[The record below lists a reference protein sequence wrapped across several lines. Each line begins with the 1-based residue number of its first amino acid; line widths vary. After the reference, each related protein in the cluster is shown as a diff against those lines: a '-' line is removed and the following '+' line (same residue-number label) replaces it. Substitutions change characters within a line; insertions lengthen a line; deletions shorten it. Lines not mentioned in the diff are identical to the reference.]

1 MKRPGKLCVLLLL
14 ALACC
19 TILQPAPAA
28 AAHVAES
35 SESTAPPATLKGFG
49 FVTKNGRKLWKWA
62 GRTAKRVFRSTP
74 EEGKEQGEGEITAEL
89 GTEGPKPEVTDG
101 PEVQDEPDTGDEP
114 EAVGEAYTRDG
125 ERRKTW
131 GKQKPSVGRRFAGM
145 VATGAKKLF
154 RLLDPTANLRDD
166 LKGCQ
171 NELQEAMGQL
181 EVAQR
186 QANALNTRVLELTVD
201 GQAVKDA
208 LREARE
214 RQEDLDARLRA
225 ARLTS
230 TQAQAKGSDL
240 RQLMSTAEAES
251 QASLRSLES
260 VRDAL
265 ARELDAA
272 TKYGQE
278 RVAGARREIDRL
290 QSELVS
296 TMQDKTEVVN
306 TFKAALAAEEEEAG
320 VAQAA
325 AEAAQAEGR
334 RERESMV
341 ERHAEELRA
350 AKAAAA
356 AAACL
361 STMLS
366 RSRPP
371 SACAD
376 SVAARATRAS
386 SSSAANAAFKGV
398 SAQDADVP
406 IAEATGDSLRREE
419 GAMVIAAPQ
428 QLGTDGTAARV
439 HGGDDVLEASR
450 GRTIDM
456 DGTTSSSAQEQV
468 TATGPAGA
476 SGGTQVVVAG
486 DDALA
491 TGDGAEDEDGDAGD
505 DGGDGTD
512 GGLAGSEYASDHGDV
527 GGGKKDRATEAEVED
542 LRPPG
547 MKAGEVDM
555 ATGGSKDGRALV
567 IAAGERS
574 IFGGKALIPTN
585 MEAPRVKNVP
595 TVYAADGE
603 TPSAPKPMTAGS
615 ATGDVSDTSLDAP
628 APEEGGGPAAA
639 VAPPGA
645 VADSAQSDDLS
656 LGAGYSTDGYPG
668 DAPDSPHR
676 REGDTQHE
684 DWDELGSRGDQQH
697 KDHDV
702 VVKDEKDDGIDGTYH
717 DGESDGDDGGNDWD
731 REVVVS
737 LVVFGLCL
745 CFLLCVVG
753 VMLRQLLQPAKPTPA
768 AARRARAARAARNRH
783 RSKALIPTNM
793 EAPRVKNVPTV
804 YAADGETPSAPKPM
818 TAGSATGD
826 VSDTSLDAPA
836 PEEGGGAAAAAGPLG
851 GAADS
856 AQSDDLSLG
865 AGYSTDG
872 HLRDAPDS
880 PYRREGDTQDED
892 RDERSS
898 RGDQQDKDHDV
909 VVKDEK
915 DDGID
920 GTYHDG
926 ENDGDHG
933 GNDWDREV
941 VVSLVVFGLCLGF
954 LLCVVGVM
962 LRQLLQPAKPTPAAA
977 RRARAAQA
985 ARNRHRR
992 TLLSRVLS
1000 LAFGN
1005 TREDSDSANANGR
1018 SWANSS
1024 SSGSANSF
1032 SEESV
1037 DDSDLPELISDHE
1050 GDGGG
1055 GSGVN
1060 GGHADRG
1067 SADDEEVPL
1076 MWDRREK
1083 PDDFLVFHPV
1093 LGVVPAGEV
1102 RALGGEGRG
1111 GWSGN

>member
-35 SESTAPPATLKGFG
+35 SESTTPPATPKGFG

-114 EAVGEAYTRDG
+114 EAVGEADTRDG
-125 ERRKTW
+125 GRRKTW

-166 LKGCQ
+166 LRGCQ

-208 LREARE
+208 LREARV

-230 TQAQAKGSDL
+230 TQAQAKVSDL
-240 RQLMSTAEAES
+240 RQLMFAAEAES
-251 QASLRSLES
+251 QASLRSLAAE
-260 VRDAL
+260 RDAL
-265 ARELDAA
+265 ARELDTPADA
-272 TKYGQE
+272 CGRAGDAQVGEE
-278 RVAGARREIDRL
+278 R
-290 QSELVS
+290 SELLPVALTRQGGKAETTGLPDLHEQMGALVS
-296 TMQDKTEVVN
+296 AAGDTPVNAAAVPEEGATQKTV
-306 TFKAALAAEEEEAG
+306 TDGG
-320 VAQAA
+320 VAN
-325 AEAAQAEGR
+325 
-334 RERESMV
+334 V
-341 ERHAEELRA
+341 DDHAKTDELH
-350 AKAAAA
+350 
-356 AAACL
+356 
-361 STMLS
+361 
-366 RSRPP
+366 
-371 SACAD
+371 D
-376 SVAARATRAS
+376 D
-386 SSSAANAAFKGV
+386 ANANLQDV

-439 HGGDDVLEASR
+439 DGGDDVLEASR

-512 GGLAGSEYASDHGDV
+512 GGLAGSENASDHGDV
-527 GGGKKDRATEAEVED
+527 GGGKKDRAAEAEVED

-547 MKAGEVDM
+547 MKAGEVEM
-555 ATGGSKDGRALV
+555 VTGGSEDGRALV
-567 IAAGERS
+567 VAAGERS

-585 MEAPRVKNVP
+585 MEAPRAKNVP

-676 REGDTQHE
+676 REGDTQDE
-684 DWDELGSRGDQQH
+684 DWDELGSRGDQQD

-702 VVKDEKDDGIDGTYH
+702 VAKDEKDDG
-717 DGESDGDDGGNDWD
+717 
-731 REVVVS
+731 
-737 LVVFGLCL
+737 
-745 CFLLCVVG
+745 
-753 VMLRQLLQPAKPTPA
+753 A
-768 AARRARAARAARNRH
+768 
-783 RSKALIPTNM
+783 
-793 EAPRVKNVPTV
+793 
-804 YAADGETPSAPKPM
+804 SAP
-818 TAGSATGD
+818 
-826 VSDTSLDAPA
+826 V
-836 PEEGGGAAAAAGPLG
+836 
-851 GAADS
+851 
-856 AQSDDLSLG
+856 
-865 AGYSTDG
+865 
-872 HLRDAPDS
+872 
-880 PYRREGDTQDED
+880 RR
-892 RDERSS
+892 S
-898 RGDQQDKDHDV
+898 
-909 VVKDEK
+909 
-915 DDGID
+915 ID
-920 GTYHDG
+920 YVP
-926 ENDGDHG
+926 N
-933 GNDWDREV
+933 
-941 VVSLVVFGLCLGF
+941 
-954 LLCVVGVM
+954 
-962 LRQLLQPAKPTPAAA
+962 K
-977 RRARAAQA
+977 AAQ
-985 ARNRHRR
+985 
-992 TLLSRVLS
+992 
-1000 LAFGN
+1000 G
-1005 TREDSDSANANGR
+1005 
-1018 SWANSS
+1018 
-1024 SSGSANSF
+1024 
-1032 SEESV
+1032 
-1037 DDSDLPELISDHE
+1037 
-1050 GDGGG
+1050 
-1055 GSGVN
+1055 
-1060 GGHADRG
+1060 
-1067 SADDEEVPL
+1067 
-1076 MWDRREK
+1076 
-1083 PDDFLVFHPV
+1083 
-1093 LGVVPAGEV
+1093 
-1102 RALGGEGRG
+1102 
-1111 GWSGN
+1111 

>member
-35 SESTAPPATLKGFG
+35 SESTTPPAALKGFG

-89 GTEGPKPEVTDG
+89 GTEGPEPEVTNG

-114 EAVGEAYTRDG
+114 EAVGEADTRDG
-125 ERRKTW
+125 GRRKTW

-166 LKGCQ
+166 LRGCQ

-208 LREARE
+208 LREARA

-230 TQAQAKGSDL
+230 TQAQAKVSDL
-240 RQLMSTAEAES
+240 GQLMFAAEAES
-251 QASLRSLES
+251 QASLRSLAAE
-260 VRDAL
+260 RDAL
-265 ARELDAA
+265 ARELDTPADA
-272 TKYGQE
+272 CGCAGDAQVGDE
-278 RVAGARREIDRL
+278 R
-290 QSELVS
+290 SELLPVAL
-296 TMQDKTEVVN
+296 TRQGGKAETTGLPDLHEQMGALVPAAGDTPVNAAAVPEEGATQKTV
-306 TFKAALAAEEEEAG
+306 TDGG
-320 VAQAA
+320 VAN
-325 AEAAQAEGR
+325 
-334 RERESMV
+334 V
-341 ERHAEELRA
+341 DDHAKTDELH
-350 AKAAAA
+350 
-356 AAACL
+356 
-361 STMLS
+361 
-366 RSRPP
+366 
-371 SACAD
+371 D
-376 SVAARATRAS
+376 D
-386 SSSAANAAFKGV
+386 ANANLEDV

-439 HGGDDVLEASR
+439 DGGDDVLEASRGRTIDMDGTTSSSAQEQVTATGPAGASGGTQVVVAGTAARVDGGDDVLEASR

-512 GGLAGSEYASDHGDV
+512 GGLAESENASDHGDV
-527 GGGKKDRATEAEVED
+527 GGGKKDRATEAEVEN

-547 MKAGEVDM
+547 MKAGEVEM
-555 ATGGSKDGRALV
+555 VTGGSKDGRALV
-567 IAAGERS
+567 IVAGERS

-595 TVYAADGE
+595 TVYAADRE
-603 TPSAPKPMTAGS
+603 TPSAPKRMTAGS

-628 APEEGGGPAAA
+628 APEEGGGAAAA

-645 VADSAQSDDLS
+645 PQ
-656 LGAGYSTDGYPG
+656 
-668 DAPDSPHR
+668 
-676 REGDTQHE
+676 GDTQDE
-684 DWDELGSRGDQQH
+684 DWDERGSRGDQQH
-697 KDHDV
+697 KDHDN

-745 CFLLCVVG
+745 
-753 VMLRQLLQPAKPTPA
+753 
-768 AARRARAARAARNRH
+768 
-783 RSKALIPTNM
+783 
-793 EAPRVKNVPTV
+793 
-804 YAADGETPSAPKPM
+804 
-818 TAGSATGD
+818 
-826 VSDTSLDAPA
+826 
-836 PEEGGGAAAAAGPLG
+836 
-851 GAADS
+851 
-856 AQSDDLSLG
+856 
-865 AGYSTDG
+865 
-872 HLRDAPDS
+872 
-880 PYRREGDTQDED
+880 
-892 RDERSS
+892 
-898 RGDQQDKDHDV
+898 
-909 VVKDEK
+909 
-915 DDGID
+915 
-920 GTYHDG
+920 
-926 ENDGDHG
+926 
-933 GNDWDREV
+933 
-941 VVSLVVFGLCLGF
+941 GF

-962 LRQLLQPAKPTPAAA
+962 LRQVLQPAKPTPAAA

-985 ARNRHRR
+985 ARNRR
-992 TLLSRVLS
+992 
-1000 LAFGN
+1000 
-1005 TREDSDSANANGR
+1005 
-1018 SWANSS
+1018 
-1024 SSGSANSF
+1024 
-1032 SEESV
+1032 
-1037 DDSDLPELISDHE
+1037 
-1050 GDGGG
+1050 
-1055 GSGVN
+1055 GSG
-1060 GGHADRG
+1060 R
-1067 SADDEEVPL
+1067 
-1076 MWDRREK
+1076 
-1083 PDDFLVFHPV
+1083 
-1093 LGVVPAGEV
+1093 
-1102 RALGGEGRG
+1102 
-1111 GWSGN
+1111 